1 MYEWYYVGQFGQ
13 LGPLS
18 SEQMVELVE
27 SGVVE
32 RETYVWKRGMPDWVL
47 AGDVPELR
55 AHMHIHAPPPPP
67 PGQKAADKAAA
78 GTELDPAAKYDTS
91 RMYGYGGLAIRY
103 ESPYSRV
110 LAGILQIFLPGIGR
124 IYLGY
129 HAIGVLQL
137 LSTICTCGVLWL
149 WSIIDGIL
157 ILAGHVRYD
166 GYARALPD

>member
-27 SGVVE
+27 SGVVGQ
-32 RETYVWKRGMPDWVL
+32 ETYVWKRGMRDWML
-47 AGDVPELR
+47 AEDVPDLR
-55 AHMHIHAPPPPP
+55 THMHIHAPPPPP
-67 PGQKAADKAAA
+67 PGQRPPERAPTS
-78 GTELDPAAKYDTS
+78 TELDPVAKYNMS
-91 RMYGYGGLAIRY
+91 KMYGQGGIAAYY

-137 LSTICTCGVLWL
+137 LCTICTCGVLWL
-149 WSIIDGIL
+149 WPLIDGIL
-157 ILAGHVRYD
+157 ILAGQVRYD